1 MIRTFRHVWSGA
13 LVAMLVAGTAHAQ
26 PGRPF
31 DAPPS
36 RITRGAPGQPLAQ
49 GANGDAAATVRA
61 YLRSAGHEGGT
72 LDSLVLASRN
82 TVARTGVTH
91 LRFTQRVD
99 GLDVYGTYV
108 KAAVDA
114 QGGLTSVIEN
124 LVEARPVAA
133 AGLGGGE
140 GRALAIGLQHV
151 HGNAVNAPGFV
162 RRQGNTSVFAR
173 TPFFHREPTVT
184 AVAVPVGNGLRAG
197 YLVETW
203 TESGNALHHTLV
215 GGDGAV
221 LGDENRTAS
230 DRYNVFRQ
238 DPEASQQRI
247 ELGPG
252 TAGNAW
258 SPIGWLGT
266 GAQASTNIAGNNV
279 QAYLDANAN
288 NSPDPGGT
296 AVANG
301 DFLTPWSSTTQ
312 PSTSSNRE
320 VATQNL
326 FYLNNITHDTLYR
339 HGFDEAAGN
348 FQEDNFGKGGAGSD
362 GVLAEVQDG
371 SGTDNANFATP
382 ADGSN
387 PRMQMY
393 VWLGLGN
400 AEVVAPRSGGGSATY
415 VAQAAGFGPAP
426 SGTGTTAPLALG
438 GDGCA
443 RYARSALAGNVA
455 IIDRGTCDF
464 TVKVTNAQRAG
475 AVAVIVANNVASAI
489 FSMGGTAQTS
499 IPAVMVSQSD
509 GAALKAVAGQN
520 GTVRDAT
527 TDPINRDS
535 SLDSDI
541 VYHEYGH
548 GLTWRMIGSMGGV
561 MSGAIGEGMSDVL
574 AVLLNGNDVVG
585 EYAGFDDAGIRTEP
599 YANYSRTY
607 SDFSG
612 TEVHLDGEIYGA
624 IGWRLGE
631 KFRNNLDTLLDYL
644 VDGMNYTPPGP
655 AFEDMRDGILD
666 SIAAT
671 PGAPA
676 AHQCLVW
683 EAFAEYGVGVGADA
697 VARGKSLIITES
709 FALPAGCQ

>member
-1 MIRTFRHVWSGA
+1 MNRLFRHAWSALLVTLLVVGA
-13 LVAMLVAGTAHAQ
+13 AHAQ
-26 PGRPF
+26 SGRPF
-31 DAPPS
+31 DAPS
-36 RITRGAPGQPLAQ
+36 ARIARGAAGQPLVQ
-49 GANGDAAATVRA
+49 GANGDAIATVHA
-61 YLRSAGHEGGT
+61 YLRSAGHAEATVG
-72 LDSLVLASRN
+72 SLVLARRE

-91 LRFTQRVD
+91 LRFTQRVG

-108 KAAVDA
+108 KASLDA
-114 QGGLTSVIEN
+114 QGSLTTVIEN
-124 LVEARPVAA
+124 LAEAGPVAA

-151 HGNAVNAPGFV
+151 HGNAANAPGLL
-162 RRQGNTSVFAR
+162 RREGNTSVFAR

-184 AVAVPVGNGLRAG
+184 TVAVPVGNGLRAG

-252 TAGNAW
+252 AAGNAW

-266 GAQASTNIAGNNV
+266 GAQTSTNIAGNNV
-279 QAYLDANAN
+279 QAYLDVNAN
-288 NSPDPGGT
+288 NAPDSGGS

-312 PSTSSNRE
+312 PSTTSNRE

-326 FYLNNITHDTLYR
+326 FYLNNVTHDLLYQ
-339 HGFDEAAGN
+339 HGFTEIAGN

-400 AEVVAPRSGGGSATY
+400 AEVVAPRSSGGTASY
-415 VAQAAGFGPAP
+415 VAQTAGFGPAP
-426 SGTGTTAPLALG
+426 SAAGTTAPLAVG

-443 RYARSALAGNVA
+443 RYARNALAGSVA
-455 IIDRGTCDF
+455 IIDRGSCDF

-475 AVAVIVANNVASAI
+475 AAAVIVANNAATAI
-489 FSMGGTAQTS
+489 FSMGGTANTT

-509 GAALKAVAGQN
+509 GAALKAVVGQN

-527 TDPINRDS
+527 TDPLNRDS

-548 GLTWRMIGSMGGV
+548 GLTWRMIGSMSGA

-574 AVLLNGNDVVG
+574 AVLINGNDVVG

-607 SDFSG
+607 SDFGG

-631 KFRNNLDTLLDYL
+631 TFRNDLGTLLDYI
-644 VDGMNYTPPGP
+644 VDGMNYTPAGP

-666 SIAAT
+666 AIAAT

-676 AHQCLVW
+676 NHQCLVW

-697 VARGKSLIITES
+697 VVRGRGLSITES
-709 FALPAGCQ
+709 FALPNSCQ